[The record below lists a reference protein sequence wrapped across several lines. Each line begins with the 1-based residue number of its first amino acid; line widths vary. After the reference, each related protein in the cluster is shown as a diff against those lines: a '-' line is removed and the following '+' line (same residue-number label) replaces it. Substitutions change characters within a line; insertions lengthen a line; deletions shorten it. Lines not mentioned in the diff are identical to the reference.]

1 MPANLLANEASPY
14 LLQHKDNPVHWH
26 AWNRDA
32 LDRAKAEDKPIL
44 LSVGYAACH
53 WCHVMAHESF
63 ESDDIARLMN
73 ELFVNIKVDREE
85 RPDLDG
91 IYQTAL
97 AMMGQQGGWPLTMFL
112 TPDGRPFW
120 GGTYFPP
127 SSRWGR
133 PGFPEVLQAIAKTY
147 RDDPEKIDRNV
158 EALNAALE
166 NFSRPDGADWA
177 GIRSA
182 EQIDGIAEA
191 AVRIVDPLSG
201 GTRGAPKFP
210 QPAFFNMLWRAWR
223 RTGREEFKQAVTVT
237 LDNMCQGGIYDH
249 LGGGFARYS
258 TDEGWLV
265 PHFEKMLYDNG
276 QLLELLAYAWAD
288 TGSELYRVRA
298 RETVGWLMR
307 EMLLDCGA
315 FAGTLDADSEGGE
328 GTFYVWREDEIDGL
342 LGERAEEF
350 KRAYDV
356 APGGNWEGA
365 TILNRLHDQAMP
377 EPETEARWRA
387 MRETLWAAR
396 ETRER
401 PGLDD
406 KVLADWNGLMITGLA
421 AAGDVFAEPGWI
433 EAAERAFRFVA
444 SEMDHGGR
452 LRHSWR
458 GGTAK
463 PEDVL
468 DDYAHM
474 ARAALALHQSTGED
488 AYLGHAETWA
498 AAANRHYWDE
508 AGGGYFFS
516 PDDAADLIVRTRTA
530 FDNATPA
537 GNGTMIDVLARLH
550 HLTGEED
557 HRRRAE
563 ETARSFTASS
573 SEQLLN
579 MPSALNGVETMTR
592 AIQVAV
598 IGDPAAAGTV
608 ALAAEA
614 RKAGRPNLVLSV
626 VPPDAALPQN
636 HPAAG
641 KTQVDG
647 RPAAYVCLGPVCG
660 LPQSSPEDL
669 KAELQR
675 L

>member
-32 LDRAKAEDKPIL
+32 LDRAKAENKPIL

-63 ESDDIARLMN
+63 ESGDIAKLMN

-97 AMMGQQGGWPLTMFL
+97 ALMGQQGGWPLTMFL
-112 TPDGRPFW
+112 TPDARPFW

-147 RDDPEKIDRNV
+147 RDDPEKIEKNV
-158 EALNAALE
+158 EALNGALE
-166 NFSRPDGADWA
+166 NFSKPDDASWA
-177 GIRSA
+177 GIQSA

-191 AVRIVDPLSG
+191 ALRIVDPLSG

-223 RTGREEFKQAVTVT
+223 RTGRDEFKQAVTVT

-288 TGSELYRVRA
+288 TGSALYRARA
-298 RETVGWLMR
+298 RETVEWLMR
-307 EMLLDCGA
+307 EMLLDGGD

-342 LGERAEEF
+342 LGDGAEEF
-350 KRAYDV
+350 KQAYDV
-356 APGGNWEGA
+356 APGGNWEGS
-365 TILNRLHDQAMP
+365 TILNRLHDQTLP
-377 EPETEARWRA
+377 EPETEARLRA
-387 MRETLWAAR
+387 MRQTLWAAR

-421 AAGDVFAEPGWI
+421 VAGGVFAEPGWI
-433 EAAERAFRFVA
+433 AAARRAFQFVVA
-444 SEMDHGGR
+444 EMDDGGR

-474 ARAALALHQSTGED
+474 ARAALALHQSTGEA
-488 AYLGHAETWA
+488 AYLGHAETWTA
-498 AAANRHYWDE
+498 TANRRYWDE

-537 GNGTMIDVLARLH
+537 GNGAMIDVLARLH
-550 HLTGEED
+550 HLTGNED

-573 SEQLLN
+573 SEQLIN
-579 MPSALNGVETMTR
+579 MPSALNGIETMTR

-598 IGDPAAAGTV
+598 IGDPAAAETV
-608 ALAAEA
+608 ALADTA
-614 RKAGRPNLVLSV
+614 RRAGRPNLVLSV
-626 VPPDAALPQN
+626 TPPDAALPRN

-641 KTQVDG
+641 KTRVDG
-647 RPAAYVCLGPVCG
+647 RPAAYVCVGPACG

-669 KAELQR
+669 MAELQR

>member
-26 AWNRDA
+26 AWNREA
-32 LDRAKAEDKPIL
+32 LDRAKAENKPIL

-63 ESDDIARLMN
+63 ESGDIARLMN

-85 RPDLDG
+85 RPDLDS

-97 AMMGQQGGWPLTMFL
+97 ALMGQQGGWPLTMFL
-112 TPDGRPFW
+112 TPDARPFW

-147 RDDPEKIDRNV
+147 HDEPEKIEKNV
-158 EALNAALE
+158 EALNGALE
-166 NFSRPDGADWA
+166 NFSRPDEPGWA
-177 GIRSA
+177 GIQSA

-191 AVRIVDPLSG
+191 ALGIVDPLSG

-210 QPAFFNMLWRAWR
+210 QPAFFNMLWRAYR
-223 RTGREEFKQAVTVT
+223 RTGRDEFKRAVTVT

-288 TGSELYRVRA
+288 TGSALYRARA
-298 RETVGWLMR
+298 RETVDWLMR
-307 EMLLDCGA
+307 EMLLDGGG

-328 GTFYVWREDEIDGL
+328 GTFYIWREDEIDGL
-342 LGERAEEF
+342 LGADAEEF

-365 TILNRLHDQAMP
+365 TILNRLHDQTLP
-377 EPETEARWRA
+377 EPETEARLRA
-387 MRETLWAAR
+387 MRQTLWEAR

-421 AAGDVFAEPGWI
+421 VAGGVFGEPDWIGAARRAFQFV
-433 EAAERAFRFVA
+433 AAE
-444 SEMDHGGR
+444 MDDEGR

-458 GGTAK
+458 GGAAK

-468 DDYAHM
+468 DDYAQM
-474 ARAALALHQSTGED
+474 ARAALALHQSTGEA
-488 AYLGHAETWA
+488 AYLGHAETWTA
-498 AAANRHYWDE
+498 TANRRYWDE
-508 AGGGYFFS
+508 AAGGYFFS
-516 PDDAADLIVRTRTA
+516 PDDATDLIIRTRTA

-537 GNGTMIDVLARLH
+537 GNGTMIDVLARLY
-550 HLTGEED
+550 HLTGNED

-573 SEQLLN
+573 SEQLIN
-579 MPSALNGVETMTR
+579 MPSALNGIETMAR

-598 IGDPAAAGTV
+598 IGDPAAAETA
-608 ALAAEA
+608 ALADAA
-614 RKAGRPNLVLSV
+614 RGAGRPNLVLSV
-626 VPPDAALPQN
+626 TPPDAALPRN

-641 KTQVDG
+641 KTQVNG
-647 RPAAYVCLGPVCG
+647 RPAAYVCTGPTCG
-660 LPQSSPEDL
+660 LPQTSPEGL

>member
-32 LDRAKAEDKPIL
+32 LDRAKAENKPIL

-63 ESDDIARLMN
+63 ESGDIAKLMN

-85 RPDLDG
+85 RPDLDS

-97 AMMGQQGGWPLTMFL
+97 ALMGQQGGWPLTMFL
-112 TPDGRPFW
+112 TPDARPFW

-127 SSRWGR
+127 SPRWGR

-147 RDDPEKIDRNV
+147 RDEPDKIEKNV
-158 EALNAALE
+158 EALNGALE
-166 NFSRPDGADWA
+166 NFSRPDEPGWA
-177 GIRSA
+177 GIQSA

-191 AVRIVDPLSG
+191 ALGIIDPLSG

-210 QPAFFNMLWRAWR
+210 QPAFFNMLWRAYR
-223 RTGREEFKQAVTVT
+223 RTGRDEFKRAVTVT

-288 TGSELYRVRA
+288 TGSALYRARA
-298 RETVGWLMR
+298 RETVDWLMR
-307 EMLLDCGA
+307 EMLLDGGG

-328 GTFYVWREDEIDGL
+328 GTFYIWREEEIDGL
-342 LGERAEEF
+342 LGADAEEF

-356 APGGNWEGA
+356 APGGNWEGS
-365 TILNRLHDQAMP
+365 TILNRLHDQTMP
-377 EPETEARWRA
+377 EHATEARLRA
-387 MRETLWAAR
+387 MRQTLWAAR
-396 ETRER
+396 EARER

-421 AAGDVFAEPGWI
+421 VAGGVFGEPDWIAAAR
-433 EAAERAFRFVA
+433 RAFQFVVA
-444 SEMDHGGR
+444 EMDHDGR

-458 GGTAK
+458 GGAAK

-468 DDYAHM
+468 DDYAQM
-474 ARAALALHQSTGED
+474 ARAALALHQSTGEA

-498 AAANRHYWDE
+498 ATANRRYWDE
-508 AGGGYFFS
+508 ANGGYFFS
-516 PDDAADLIVRTRTA
+516 PDDATDLIIRTRTA

-537 GNGTMIDVLARLH
+537 GNGAMIDVLARLY
-550 HLTGEED
+550 HLTGNED

-563 ETARSFTASS
+563 ETARSFTTSS
-573 SEQLLN
+573 SEQLIN
-579 MPSALNGVETMTR
+579 MPSALNGIETMTR

-598 IGDPAAAGTV
+598 IGDPAAAET
-608 ALAAEA
+608 ATLADTA
-614 RKAGRPNLVLSV
+614 RRAGRPNLVLSV
-626 VPPDAALPQN
+626 TPPDAALPGN

-641 KTQVDG
+641 KTQVNG
-647 RPAAYVCLGPVCG
+647 RPAAYVCVGPVCG
-660 LPQSSPEDL
+660 LPQSSPEGL
-669 KAELQR
+669 MAELRR

>member
-32 LDRAKAEDKPIL
+32 LDRAKAENKPIL

-63 ESDDIARLMN
+63 ESDDIAGLMN

-112 TPDGRPFW
+112 TPDARPFW

-133 PGFPEVLQAIAKTY
+133 PGFPEVLQAIARTY

-166 NFSRPDGADWA
+166 NFSKPDAADWA
-177 GIRSA
+177 GIQSA

-223 RTGREEFKQAVTVT
+223 RTGRDEFKRAVTVT

-298 RETVGWLMR
+298 RETVDWLMR

-328 GTFYVWREDEIDGL
+328 GTFYIWREDEIDSL
-342 LGERAEEF
+342 LGDGAEEF

-365 TILNRLHDQAMP
+365 TILNRLHDQALP

-396 ETRER
+396 ERRER

-421 AAGDVFAEPGWI
+421 AAGDVFEEPDWI
-433 EAAERAFRFVA
+433 GAAARAFRFVVA
-444 SEMDHGGR
+444 EMDQGGR

-474 ARAALALHQSTGED
+474 ARAALALHQSTGEG

-498 AAANRHYWDE
+498 ATANRHYWDE

-516 PDDAADLIVRTRTA
+516 PGDATDLIVRTRTA

-573 SEQLLN
+573 SEQLIN
-579 MPSALNGVETMTR
+579 MPSALNGVETLAR

-598 IGDPAAAGTV
+598 IGDPAAAETV
-608 ALAAEA
+608 ALADTA

-626 VPPDAALPQN
+626 VPPDAALPPT

-641 KTQVDG
+641 KTKVDG
-647 RPAAYVCLGPVCG
+647 RPAAYVCVGPVCG
-660 LPQSSPEDL
+660 LPQTSPEDL